1 MKRGL
6 TSFIVIIPIIIIA
19 LTLVAY
25 MTIIEKE
32 KIEIQTKYLQAI
44 KQEQIDNSIKKS
56 FKELLI
62 YYNTNSVEKSIPC
75 EDEPIPDE
83 PISFPGKVTRA
94 AAKISGFLGQDNLV
108 YLFNSND
115 LSWAEYITTHYAKQ
129 GISVKFDMRTKQSP
143 IGLPLEPIIPIPYR
157 DYKGITKL
165 LITCNPETKKLNNAL
180 NGQLSTI
187 YPEFNS
193 TILHYTIE
201 DSTTHL
207 TWNRDIANNI
217 VPK

>member
-32 KIEIQTKYLQAI
+32 KVETQTKYLQAI

-62 YYNTNSVEKSIPC
+62 YYNTNSNEKSIPC

-83 PISFPGKVTRA
+83 PITFPGKVTRA
-94 AAKISGFLGQDNLV
+94 AAKISGFVGKDDLV
-108 YLFNSND
+108 YLLNSND
-115 LSWAEYITTHYAKQ
+115 VSWTQYLTSHYAKQ
-129 GISVKFDMRTKQSP
+129 GITVKFDIRTKQTP
-143 IGLPLEPIIPIPYR
+143 TGVPLEPIIPIPYR
-157 DYKGITKL
+157 DYEGIAKL
-165 LITCNPETKKLNNAL
+165 LITCNAETKNLNNAL

-193 TILHYTIE
+193 AIIHYTVE
-201 DSTTHL
+201 DSTTHV
-207 TWNRDIANNI
+207 TWSRDIANNI
-217 VPK
+217 IPK